1 MKSLYDTIRPLK
13 RKALIIYC
21 TNTKSGNLDG
31 TQKDNENLC
40 NYLKSCTGG
49 CWKDREIISLE
60 NPTVQRVREC
70 ISNDFNGV
78 DYAFVIF
85 SGHGAYGINGQI
97 LEVLDGNISES
108 ELTYITPKQT
118 LVINACRK
126 HLTTTAVNESRI
138 FSFNV
143 ESITRPLEILHRKMF
158 DDAIKA
164 LSEGTNVIYSTSE
177 NRYAYCGENGSVF
190 INKMIDECN
199 KFGEGQKD
207 SKGTLNT
214 EEVVDMVGPIEVQ
227 IQDGTDTQVPEIK
240 LLNDS
245 EAFPL
250 AVRQI
255 SKIKRIK
262 YNDEIRTFS
271 QE

>member
-21 TNTKSGNLDG
+21 TNTQSGNLDG
-31 TQKDNENLC
+31 LQKDNENLR
-40 NYLKSCTGG
+40 NYLNSCTGG
-49 CWKDREIISLE
+49 CWRDGEIISLE
-60 NPTVQRVREC
+60 NPTAQCVSDC
-70 ISNDFNGV
+70 ILNEFNDV
-78 DYAFVIF
+78 DYAFVVF
-85 SGHGAYGINGQI
+85 SGHGTYGTEGQI
-97 LEVLDGNISES
+97 LEVDKGCINVED
-108 ELTYITPKQT
+108 LTDIAPKQT

-126 HLTTTAVNESRI
+126 HLNTAIDESKI
-138 FSFNV
+138 FSFNN
-143 ESITRPLEILHRKMF
+143 ENISRPLEFLHRKMF
-158 DDAIKA
+158 DDAIRNMPK
-164 LSEGTNVIYSTSE
+164 GTNVIYSTSDDE
-177 NRYAYCGENGSVF
+177 FAYCGFDGSVF
-190 INKMIDECN
+190 INKMIDVCN
-199 KFGEGQKD
+199 TFGEGQKD

-214 EEVVDMVGPIEVQ
+214 EEVVDMVGSIEVQ

-250 AVRQI
+250 AVREI

-262 YNDEIRTFS
+262 YNDETRTFS